1 MTQFVLAN
9 LFEAPNISDDAVWER
24 VQTRIRRD
32 FPWLLTEKHDVRL
45 SGIGKAWSGSRR
57 RDQIVSHAGT
67 RSTAW
72 FFLNALLAWLTH
84 FTDVLRLSRKGSV
97 VALVPSPEAG
107 FGVTLAK
114 GCARRR
120 IRTVVR
126 VTAHTASKSLY
137 VKNSRWRF
145 GLVKKIERFVLRR
158 ADLVIPMGDFTYELA
173 RAQGVECD
181 KLIFLQFPVP
191 WAKRAEITDL
201 PATPTILAVARL
213 VEEKGLQI
221 LLKAMPLVIKEL
233 PDARLLIAGR
243 GPYRP
248 VLEKTA
254 EALGIREKVSFL
266 GWLKPEDL
274 KKVYG
279 DASLFALPSIW
290 EEGLG
295 MVFVEAGLMGRPVVA
310 SDRGGIRD
318 VIRHGENGLLVPP
331 GNAAAL
337 ADAIVK
343 VLKDRHLAR
352 SMGLAGNRIA
362 RDYLER
368 REEAVEHSRKAIC
381 GLFSNGTW
389 NDSAWLRGEKQ
400 AGEGVDGEAKPM

>member
-1 MTQFVLAN
+1 MTQFIVAN
-9 LFEAPNISDDAVWER
+9 LFEAPNVSDDNIWES
-24 VQTRIRRD
+24 VQRRIGRD
-32 FPWLLTEKHDVRL
+32 FPWLLTEKHDVCL
-45 SGIGKAWSGSRR
+45 SGIGKAWSGWRK

-67 RSTAW
+67 QSTAC

-84 FTDVLRLSRKGSV
+84 FMDVLRLSHKGPV

-107 FGVTLAK
+107 FGVTLARA
-114 GCARRR
+114 CVRRR

-137 VKNSRWRF
+137 VKNSTWRF
-145 GLVKKIERFVLRR
+145 KLVKTIERFVLRR
-158 ADLVIPMGDFTYELA
+158 ADLVVPMGEFTYELA
-173 RAQGVECD
+173 RSQGVACN
-181 KLIFLQFPVP
+181 KLILLQFPVP
-191 WAKRAEITDL
+191 WARRAEITDL

-221 LLKAMPLVIKEL
+221 LLQAMPMVIKEL

-254 EALGIREKVSFL
+254 EALGIREKISFL
-266 GWLKPEDL
+266 GWLKPENL
-274 KKVYG
+274 KTVYR

-318 VIRHGENGLLVPP
+318 VIRHGTNGLLVPP
-331 GNAAAL
+331 GNAVAL

-368 REEAVEHSRKAIC
+368 REEAVEYSRKTIL
-381 GLFSNGTW
+381 GLFSHGTW
-389 NDSAWLRGEKQ
+389 NDSAWLKGGN
-400 AGEGVDGEAKPM
+400 AAVGDSDAEAKPM